1 MDPASL
7 ENLATIGG
15 AAVATTIVCEVLFR
29 TLGAGFDKARFG
41 ALFAVVVGVVLTE
54 IATIGLGLGTMS
66 DFIGAA
72 FAGLFAGASSIG
84 IHDVVTDTTSTP

>member
-15 AAVATTIVCEVLFR
+15 AAVATTILCEVLFR
-29 TLGAGFDKARFG
+29 TFGSGFDKARYG
-41 ALFAVVVGVVLTE
+41 ALFAVVLGVLVTE
-54 IATIGLGLGTMS
+54 VATLGLGLGS
-66 DFIGAA
+66 ANDLVSAA